1 MNQTP
6 IYLSRPDHA
15 KLTLLLTAATAG
27 RPSATLHK
35 LREELERAV
44 VLDPAALPAELVT
57 LDSAVTF
64 EDLATGE
71 VETYTISLPER
82 ANPDA
87 RRLSVLAPIG
97 LALIG
102 CRAGDIVNWQTPG
115 GNRQLKV
122 KAVAQPAAGSLGG
135 DIVPAFSGYR

>member
-15 KLTLLLTAATAG
+15 KLTLLLSAATAG
-27 RPSATLHK
+27 RPSATLQK
-35 LREELERAV
+35 LREELDRAV

-57 LDSAVTF
+57 IDSAVTF
-64 EDLATGE
+64 EDVATE
-71 VETYTISLPER
+71 EIETYTISLPER

-102 CRAGDIVNWQTPG
+102 CRVGDVVNWHTPG

-122 KAVAQPAAGSLGG
+122 KAVAQPAAGPIGT
-135 DIVPAFSGYR
+135 DVVPAFNGYR